1 MNKFLK
7 GKLFFF
13 FWETNAYTQERR
25 KEVSQGKLTSN
36 KKLETSILNE
46 IFLKWH
52 QVEVDLEDSLECETC
67 QNQL

>member
-13 FWETNAYTQERR
+13 FFFFFEKQIYTQERR

-46 IFLKWH
+46 IIFK
-52 QVEVDLEDSLECETC
+52 VTSS
-67 QNQL
+67 